1 MIKTNPEAKVLMVS
15 MPFGPLNMPSI
26 GLSLLQSCLKDKG
39 IASQCLYMTL
49 PFAKAVGVDLYND
62 ITAGKPDSADML
74 GEWIF
79 AETLTPGKTS
89 SPDEFLKSVL
99 MVGGKNTPETRDFFG
114 KALAARDQAE
124 AFIERC
130 AAEISWGQ
138 YPVIGF
144 TSIFQQNVASL
155 ALAKRIKSAY
165 PHVRIVFGGANAEG
179 VMGLELLQNFPFVD
193 AVVSGEGEIAFP
205 LLVQKV
211 LAGESIEDIQGVFTQ
226 LSCLRT
232 FAEGA
237 KLTAPSPKSMDDLPL
252 LDYDDFFG
260 QLHASG
266 LNIAHDLRLLFET
279 SRGCW
284 WGQKSHCTFC
294 GLNSSNMAFRAKS
307 QERALSELEGM
318 LARYPGIEV
327 SVVDNILDMTYFQRF
342 LPALRDKGGKT
353 DLFYEVKANLRKEQL
368 QLMREAGITRI
379 QPGIESLS
387 SAALKLMRKGTTG
400 LQNVQ
405 LIKWCKELNIAPY
418 WNILWGFPGEDP
430 AEYEKMARWVPLL
443 THLPPPGSTAQL
455 RLDRYSPNF
464 DQAAALGFKNIKP
477 RSSYGH
483 LYPTLAEDSLHK
495 IAYYFSFDY
504 QDGRDPRGYVRPL
517 EDAVRGWREQH
528 ASNELLSLETPDGLL
543 IWDQRGS
550 GEPRIWLLKDRA
562 REVFE
567 SCDQIQG
574 LRGIAARLEAS
585 GDAEQEADIAR
596 LTKAMTREG
605 LLIEDLGFYLALP
618 VRFGNYALPES
629 VLSRIAAA
637 LDRMGSGELELSEE
651 VSGLYRVRTAAAEP
665 KSAPIC
671 ATA

>member
-1 MIKTNPEAKVLMVS
+1 MIETKPEAKVLLVS

-26 GLSLLQSCLKDKG
+26 GLSLLQACLKDKG
-39 IASQCLYMTL
+39 VASQCLYLTI
-49 PFAKAVGVDLYND
+49 PFAKAIGTDLYNE
-62 ITAGKPDSADML
+62 ITSGKPDSADML

-79 AETLTPGKTS
+79 AETLSPGRTD
-89 SPDEFLKSVL
+89 PDAYLKNVL
-99 MVGGKNTPETRDFFG
+99 HAGGR
-114 KALAARDQAE
+114 KAAADIDAIFARALGARDQAA

-130 AAEISWGQ
+130 AREIPWGQ
-138 YPVIGF
+138 YRVIGF

-155 ALAKRIKSAY
+155 ALAKRIKAAH
-165 PHVRIVFGGANAEG
+165 PQVTIVFGGANSEG
-179 VMGLELLQNFPFVD
+179 VMGLEMLRNFPFVD

-205 LLVQKV
+205 QLVLRLLE
-211 LAGESIEDIQGVFTQ
+211 GESIEAVQGVFTQ
-226 LSCLRT
+226 ANCRQA
-232 FAEGA
+232 FPPNAR
-237 KLTAPSPKSMDDLPL
+237 LTAPSPKTMDDLPIV
-252 LDYDDFFG
+252 DYDDYFG

-266 LNIAHDLRLLFET
+266 LDITHDLRLLFET

-368 QLMREAGITRI
+368 QLMREAGITKI

-387 SAALKLMRKGTTG
+387 SAVLKLMRKGTTG

-405 LIKWCKELNIAPY
+405 LIKWCKELNITPY
-418 WNILWGFPGEDP
+418 WNILWGFPGEDA
-430 AEYEKMARWVPLL
+430 AEYEKMARWIPLL

-455 RLDRYSPNF
+455 RLDRFSPNF
-464 DQAAALGFKNIKP
+464 DQSAALGFKNVRA
-477 RSSYGH
+477 RSSYSH
-483 LYPTLAEDSLHK
+483 LYPTFSEESLHK
-495 IAYYFSFDY
+495 AAYYFSFDY
-504 QDGRDPRGYVRPL
+504 QDGRDPRGYVRSL
-517 EDAVRGWREQH
+517 QDAVQAWIGDYRE
-528 ASNELLSLETPDGLL
+528 NEMLSLETEDGLL

-550 GEPRIWLLKDRA
+550 SEPRQWLLKGRA
-562 REVFE
+562 REVYE
-567 SCDQIQG
+567 SCDQIQSV
-574 LRGIAARLEAS
+574 RGVAARLEAS
-585 GDAEQEADIAR
+585 GNAEYGADIAR
-596 LTKAMTREG
+596 LAQAMAREG
-605 LLIEDLGFYLALP
+605 LLLEDNGFFLALSI
-618 VRFGNYALPES
+618 RFGNYALPET

-637 LDRMGSGELELSEE
+637 FDLMGNGELDLSEE
-651 VSGLYRVRTAAAEP
+651 APGLYRVRTASAEP
-665 KSAPIC
+665 QSAPIC